1 MKRKNL
7 IGLTSI
13 LTLFMFSSCEE
24 GNDDEQNMT
33 SVDMNEISSFVISGD
48 WQITYFFDTDEEE
61 TSDFNGYSFVFG
73 SNGVLTASNGTQE
86 IAGSW
91 SITDSS
97 SSDDDDPDSDVDFN
111 ISFSAPDN
119 FEDLSDDWDIVSYSA
134 TRIELIDISGGNGGT
149 DRLIFDK
156 S

>member
-1 MKRKNL
+1 MKTKNF
-7 IGLTSI
+7 IGLTTI
-13 LTLFMFSSCEE
+13 FTLFMFSSCEE
-24 GNDDEQNMT
+24 GNDDEQNMMSIDT
-33 SVDMNEISSFVISGD
+33 NEITSFMVSGD
-48 WQITYFFDTDEEE
+48 WQITYFFDTDKEE
-61 TSDFNGYSFVFG
+61 TNDFNGFSFVFG

-86 IAGSW
+86 ITGSW

-111 ISFSAPDN
+111 IAFLTPDN
-119 FEDLSDDWDIVSYSA
+119 FEELSDDWDVVSYSA

-149 DRLIFDK
+149 DQLIFER